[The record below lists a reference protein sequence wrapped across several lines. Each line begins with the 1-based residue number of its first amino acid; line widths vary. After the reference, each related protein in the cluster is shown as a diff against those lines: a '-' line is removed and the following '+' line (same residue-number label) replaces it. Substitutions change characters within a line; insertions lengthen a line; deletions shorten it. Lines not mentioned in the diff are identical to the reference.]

1 MGVRD
6 SVSIHIM
13 GWIYKITSPCEKSY
27 IGQTQSKDPQKRWK
41 KHISKASGCR
51 HVRNAIFCYGVENMR
66 FETLYEISYETHG
79 YRWKEFLNFWEKYE
93 IAEEDTLNPRGYN
106 LQTGGRNYCMTNE
119 TKQILRE
126 KATGRKAS
134 EETRRKL
141 KKTPEQKELHR
152 RLQTGKKMNQESKNK
167 ISARGKGRPKSEE
180 HRAKIK
186 AGQPVYTEERRQITI
201 SSNKKKAK
209 RVDQFTLEGIFIK
222 THSSARAAA
231 GEINRDAGSIGKCCQ
246 GKKKTCGGYTWK
258 FSA

>member
-1 MGVRD
+1 M
-6 SVSIHIM
+6 SIHVM

-27 IGQTQSKDPQKRWK
+27 IGQTVAKKAQTRWK

-106 LQTGGRNYCMTNE
+106 LQTGGRNYCMTDE
-119 TKQILRE
+119 TKQIHRE

-152 RLQTGKKMNQESKNK
+152 RLQTGKKMKQESKNK
-167 ISARGKGRPKSEE
+167 ISAWGKGRPKSEE
-180 HRAKIK
+180 HRSKIR
-186 AGQPVYTEERRQITI
+186 AGQPVYTEERRQIMI
-201 SSNKKKAK
+201 SSNKKKSK
-209 RVDQFTLEGIFIK
+209 RVDQFTLEGILIK
-222 THSSARAAA
+222 THSSAKAATN
-231 GEINRDAGSIGKCCQ
+231 ELNINASGIGRCCK
-246 GKKKTCGGYTWK
+246 GKQKTCGGSTWK